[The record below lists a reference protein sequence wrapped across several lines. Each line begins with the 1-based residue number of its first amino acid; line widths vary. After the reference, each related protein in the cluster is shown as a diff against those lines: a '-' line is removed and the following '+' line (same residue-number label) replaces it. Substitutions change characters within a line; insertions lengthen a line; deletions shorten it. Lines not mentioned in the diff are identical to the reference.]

1 MAPKRSREDDGE
13 RVSKKKKGFS
23 VGPANLPD
31 GTYRRKA
38 QKIKSTLIHQAKLK
52 KDYAKI
58 KIAQE
63 AERATIKYNPQE
75 APEPASLELHPAR
88 QAMLAEPAA
97 PAVSRAPRGPP
108 QVRKQKP
115 LELPNANTYAIRKS
129 KPKRERPQKPEPYAK
144 ETAIATQRREEA
156 ERRREEREAKY
167 KDRRMMAKAKKPGAD
182 GKRRLGRES
191 KVLLSRVRRMVET

>member
-1 MAPKRSREDDGE
+1 
-13 RVSKKKKGFS
+13 
-23 VGPANLPD
+23 
-31 GTYRRKA
+31 
-38 QKIKSTLIHQAKLK
+38 
-52 KDYAKI
+52 
-58 KIAQE
+58 
-63 AERATIKYNPQE
+63 
-75 APEPASLELHPAR
+75 
-88 QAMLAEPAA
+88 MLAEPAA